1 MHPLTQLLGWRLL
14 CAAILGLVLA
24 GCGTKAPRQEAIAS
38 GAYPA
43 TRSQI
48 ARLIREEMEKN
59 GVVGLS
65 IALVDDQT
73 VAWAE
78 GFGYADETRHIP
90 ASPQTVYRAGSIAK
104 LFTTLG
110 ILRLEEQG
118 KVDIDQPLAA
128 ALPQFSVKSR
138 FSATDPITPRNIMTH
153 HSGLPCDLSKG
164 MWSKMELT
172 EVTQR
177 LKEEYL
183 AYPPDYVFAYSNLG
197 YTLLGHMVQEVSG
210 QDFVTHMDES
220 VLRPMGMYHSSFAL
234 KPHMAPYLAK
244 GYYNGREGRLLPM
257 RDLPAAALYSN
268 VLDLGRFMKTVF
280 AGGRTGRR
288 HVLGAAS
295 LEEMWTPQ
303 NTDVSLDFDFR
314 IGLGWFLEGRDEGA
328 VGPVA
333 LHGGTTLLFN
343 SQLIIL
349 PRHKL
354 GVAVLSNT
362 SQTRYPVAKIAE
374 TTLKLALQEKTG
386 ITPPALSSTTEP
398 IPPGTGTTGAPAGGQ
413 YATDLGLIE
422 ITPKVGQL
430 CACNIGTNLD
440 VAPLP
445 NGWFQTKKPL
455 LTSLPPGYEAL
466 DGMEFTQQDVDGQ
479 QVLVIRGKE
488 KELLLGARVPQRPI
502 PRVWKRRI
510 GSYQVINEDPRFPV
524 DDMRLETRD
533 GLLYLRY
540 RMPLLSHRVIA
551 VPLAPISDTEAITV
565 GLGRTRGETIRII
578 QSAGDERLV
587 YSGYQAR
594 RIEIAEE

>member
-1 MHPLTQLLGWRLL
+1 MHTLTRLLGRTLFST
-14 CAAILGLVLA
+14 AMVGLVLA
-24 GCGTKAPRQEAIAS
+24 GCATTVSRQGAIAS
-38 GAYPA
+38 GKYPA
-43 TRSQI
+43 TRAQI
-48 ARLIREEMEKN
+48 SRLIREEMEKN

-104 LFTTLG
+104 LFTTLA

-118 KVDIDQPLAA
+118 KVDIDQGLGAF
-128 ALPQFSVKSR
+128 LPQFSVKSR
-138 FSATDPITPRNIMTH
+138 FSAADPVTPRNIMTH

-164 MWSKMELT
+164 MWSGMELT

-197 YTLLGHMVQEVSG
+197 YTLLGHMVQEVSSR
-210 QDFVTHMDES
+210 DFVTHMDES

-244 GYYNGREGRLLPM
+244 GYHNGREGRLLPM
-257 RDLPAAALYSN
+257 RDLPAVALYSN
-268 VLDLGRFMKTVF
+268 VLDLGRFVKTVF
-280 AGGRTGRR
+280 AGGQAGR
-288 HVLGAAS
+288 HQVLSTAS

-314 IGLGWFLEGRDEGA
+314 IGLGWFLEGRNEGA

-362 SQTRYPVAKIAE
+362 SQTRYPVAKIAD
-374 TTLKLALQEKTG
+374 TALKLALKEKTG
-386 ITPPALSSTTEP
+386 ITPPALASTPEP
-398 IPPGTGTTGAPAGGQ
+398 MPPGTGTTRTPAGGQ

-422 ITPKVGQL
+422 ITTKVGQI
-430 CACNIGTNLD
+430 CACNIGANLD

-466 DGMEFTQQDVDGQ
+466 DGMEFTQKDVDGQ
-479 QVLVIRGKE
+479 RVLVMRGKD
-488 KELLLGARVPQRPI
+488 KEFLLGARVPPRPI
-502 PRVWKRRI
+502 PRAWQRRI
-510 GSYQVINEDPRFPV
+510 GRYRVINEDPHFPV
-524 DDMRLETRD
+524 EEMRLETRD
-533 GLLYLRY
+533 GLLYLHY
-540 RMPLLSHRVIA
+540 RMPLLSHRGIA
-551 VPLAPISDTEAITV
+551 VPLAAISDTEAITV
-565 GLGRTRGETIRII
+565 GLGRTRGETVRII

-587 YSGYQAR
+587 YSGYHAR
-594 RIEIAEE
+594 RIAIADE